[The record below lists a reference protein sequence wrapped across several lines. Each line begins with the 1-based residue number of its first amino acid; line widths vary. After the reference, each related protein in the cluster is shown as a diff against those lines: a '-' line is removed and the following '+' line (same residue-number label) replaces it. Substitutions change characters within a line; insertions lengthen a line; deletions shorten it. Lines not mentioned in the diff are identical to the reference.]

1 MDSRMSFASSSGPV
15 KAAAEVGD
23 QKTVSPYQVS
33 LSQKDG
39 IWLLEAVGL
48 LGVRSFGRTVS
59 AAVVNMRQAIAES
72 EEVDGSDVL
81 ELVFVIDDAD
91 VSVFLNRLR
100 EANRREKEAS
110 LARRRAVEDAIEAL
124 RMYGM
129 SYRDIGSVTGLSHQ
143 RVAQIGSTGW

>member
-1 MDSRMSFASSSGPV
+1 M
-15 KAAAEVGD
+15 GD
-23 QKTVSPYQVS
+23 EMTVSPYQVS

-48 LGVRSFGRTVS
+48 QGVRSFGRTVS

-91 VSVFLNRLR
+91 VSVFLDRLR
-100 EANRREKEAS
+100 EANEERKKP
-110 LARRRAVEDAIEAL
+110 LW
-124 RMYGM
+124 
-129 SYRDIGSVTGLSHQ
+129 
-143 RVAQIGSTGW
+143 RVAGRLKTRSRRYECMACPIGTSAALQGCPISGWPRLAQQAGE

>member
-1 MDSRMSFASSSGPV
+1 MGSASSSGSV

-33 LSQKDG
+33 VSHKDG
-39 IWLLEAVGL
+39 IWLLEALGL
-48 LGVRSFGRTVS
+48 QGVRSFGRTVS
-59 AAVVNMRQAIAES
+59 AAVVNMRRAIAES
-72 EEVDGSDVL
+72 EEADGSDVL

-91 VSVFLNRLR
+91 VSVFLDRLR

>member
-1 MDSRMSFASSSGPV
+1 MSSASSPGSV

-33 LSQKDG
+33 VSHKDG

-48 LGVRSFGRTVS
+48 EGVRSFGRTVS
-59 AAVVNMRQAIAES
+59 AAVVNMRRAIAES

-81 ELVFVIDDAD
+81 ELVFIIDDAD
-91 VSVFLNRLR
+91 VSVFLDRLR
-100 EANRREKEAS
+100 EANRRENEAS
-110 LARRRAVEDAIEAL
+110 LARRRAVEDAIDAL

-129 SYRDIGSVTGLSHQ
+129 SYRDIGSVVGLSHQ

>member
-1 MDSRMSFASSSGPV
+1 MNSPSSSGS
-15 KAAAEVGD
+15 AAEVGD
-23 QKTVSPYQVS
+23 QKTVSPYKVS
-33 LSQKDG
+33 LTHKDG

-48 LGVRSFGRTVS
+48 EGVRSFGRTVS
-59 AAVVNMRQAIAES
+59 AAAVNMRRAIAES
-72 EEVDGSDVL
+72 EEVDGLDVL

-91 VSVFLNRLR
+91 ISVFLDRLR
-100 EANRREKEAS
+100 EANRREEEAS

-129 SYRDIGSVTGLSHQ
+129 SYRDIGSVTGMSHQ

>member
-1 MDSRMSFASSSGPV
+1 
-15 KAAAEVGD
+15 
-23 QKTVSPYQVS
+23 
-33 LSQKDG
+33 
-39 IWLLEAVGL
+39 
-48 LGVRSFGRTVS
+48 
-59 AAVVNMRQAIAES
+59 MRGAIAEA
-72 EEVDGSDVL
+72 EEVDGSNVL

-91 VSVFLNRLR
+91 VSVFLDRLR

>member
-1 MDSRMSFASSSGPV
+1 
-15 KAAAEVGD
+15 
-23 QKTVSPYQVS
+23 
-33 LSQKDG
+33 
-39 IWLLEAVGL
+39 
-48 LGVRSFGRTVS
+48 
-59 AAVVNMRQAIAES
+59 MREAIAEAEGLDRS
-72 EEVDGSDVL
+72 EVL
-81 ELVFVIDDAD
+81 DLVFVIENED
-91 VSVFLNRLR
+91 VSALLDRLR